1 MSDRSGSRDSG
12 TVRQPRAIVAG
23 HGDFA
28 AGLVSAVQQITGR
41 GALFR
46 TISARDLSAS
56 DLDVVLRRAVDE
68 TGVRVIFTDLQAGSC
83 SMASRRVLRDMPDV
97 LLVAGANLPMLLD
110 FAFAEKLSPTEAARH
125 ALERGREAIIAVGG
139 ESGGRK

>member
-1 MSDRSGSRDSG
+1 MSEKAGSRDSG
-12 TVRQPRAIVAG
+12 TVHQPRAIVAG

-41 GALFR
+41 GNVFYPV
-46 TISARDLSAS
+46 SARDLSAN
-56 DLDVVLRRAVDE
+56 DLDVLLRRAVDE

-83 SMASRRVLRDMPDV
+83 SMASRRVLRAHPEV

-110 FAFAEKLSPTEAARH
+110 FVFADKLSPTDAARH
-125 ALERGREAIIAVGG
+125 ALERGREAITAIGGG
-139 ESGGRK
+139 ESK